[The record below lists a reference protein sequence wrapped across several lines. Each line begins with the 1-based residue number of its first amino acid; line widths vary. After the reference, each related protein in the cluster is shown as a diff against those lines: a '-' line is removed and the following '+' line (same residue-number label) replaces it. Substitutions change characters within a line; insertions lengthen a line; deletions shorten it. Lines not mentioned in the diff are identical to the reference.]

1 MYFPKALDERIV
13 SQKGCFTIQP
23 LPEGCGAFLPLDEDH
38 VHSSTRGFAAC
49 RGFVIPD
56 DRALKA
62 QLMRE
67 VNRLGVDGN
76 FIYPGLDGLS
86 RQITTDL
93 LGDVV
98 RM

>member
-1 MYFPKALDERIV
+1 MAD
-13 SQKGCFTIQP
+13 
-23 LPEGCGAFLPLDEDH
+23 
-38 VHSSTRGFAAC
+38 
-49 RGFVIPD
+49 
-56 DRALKA
+56 
-62 QLMRE
+62 

-93 LGDVV
+93 LGDIV

>member
-1 MYFPKALDERIV
+1 M
-13 SQKGCFTIQP
+13 
-23 LPEGCGAFLPLDEDH
+23 PLDEDH
-38 VHSSTRGFAAC
+38 ALIDEGLRSLSRV
-49 RGFVIPD
+49 VIPD
-56 DRALKA
+56 DRAMKA
-62 QLMRE
+62 QMMLE